1 MVRNIT
7 RVRRRMGDGEGVIL
21 RPFRGTPSES
31 AWPRPDGWI
40 RVAFPAGHGRRQ
52 KYARINR
59 DRRDVVTGLRMMAAT
74 SMLGYGYTEEAL
86 RRGVDQGLDFI
97 ASDAGSMDP
106 GPYSLGSRSDER
118 RGGKEC
124 VSTCRFWGARAYK
137 NKK

>member
-86 RRGVDQGLDFI
+86 RRGEIGRHTSELQ
-97 ASDAGSMDP
+97 
-106 GPYSLGSRSDER
+106 SLMRISYAVF
-118 RGGKEC
+118 C
-124 VSTCRFWGARAYK
+124 L
-137 NKK
+137 KKKKAQNRPK

>member
-74 SMLGYGYTEEAL
+74 RMIGYGYKEEEL
-86 RRGVDQGLDFI
+86 RRGVDQGRDFI
-97 ASDAGSMDP
+97 EHEE
-106 GPYSLGSRSDER
+106 GSRYHGDRKRVVSEKRETVREDVDGR
-118 RGGKEC
+118 RHI
-124 VSTCRFWGARAYK
+124 
-137 NKK
+137 NKKEPNKKQ